1 MVIGDEWVK
10 LTGGW
15 TVTDDGDSISE
26 RGKNHIVRK
35 RQEYG
40 GVFEDENVQVLE
52 LKRNGHQF
60 RSCRTVGLWS

>member
-1 MVIGDEWVK
+1 MIEDEWDK
-10 LTGGW
+10 LTGDW
-15 TVTDDGDSISE
+15 TVPDYGDRISE

-40 GVFEDENVQVLE
+40 GAFEDEKVQVLE

-60 RSCRTVGLWS
+60 RSCRTIGLWY